1 MINGGETADR
11 MVEYSLRFSEM
22 AVRLSGRATMSL
34 VNYLT
39 ALSKDNKKTR
49 GKTRLIRMLKD
60 GKELKVF
67 QINTSQL
74 HEFARLSKTYGIL
87 FTALRDKKNPDGL
100 VDLMV
105 KAEDAS
111 KVSRALERLKIASYD
126 VGEITATLDR
136 DQAKANPTK
145 GRTTGSRS
153 GNSLPGSDE
162 SVRTDDRPSVREQL
176 KQIKTR
182 LKKDR
187 PAISRPNMHRSAH
200 SSKAKPGR

>member
-11 MVEYSLRFSEM
+11 MVEYSLRFGEM

-39 ALSKDNKKTR
+39 ALSKDNKKTK

-67 QINTSQL
+67 QINTGQL
-74 HEFARLSKTYGIL
+74 HDFAQLAKKYGIL

-100 VDLMV
+100 TDLMV

-126 VGEITATLDR
+126 VGEIKATLEHDK
-136 DQAKANPTK
+136 AKANPTQ
-145 GRTTGSRS
+145 GRKNDFLS
-153 GNSLPGSDE
+153 GLSSPGKDE
-162 SVRTDDRPSVREQL
+162 SGTTDDRPSVRKRLE
-176 KQIKTR
+176 QIKAT
-182 LKKDR
+182 LKKRETVFDR
-187 PAISRPNMHRSAH
+187 QPVRMPKTPR
-200 SSKAKPGR
+200 KAKSGR

>member
-74 HEFARLSKTYGIL
+74 HEFAQLSKTYGIL

-153 GNSLPGSDE
+153 GSSLPGSDE

-182 LKKDR
+182 LKRDR
-187 PAISRPNMHRSAH
+187 PANSRPNMRKPAH

>member
-22 AVRLSGRATMSL
+22 AVRLSGRATISL

-105 KAEDAS
+105 RAEDAS

-126 VGEITATLDR
+126 IGEITATLER
-136 DQAKANPTK
+136 DQAQANPTR
-145 GRTTGSRS
+145 GRTNGSRS
-153 GNSLPGSDE
+153 GSSLPGSND
-162 SVRTDDRPSVREQL
+162 SVRTDERPSVREQL
-176 KQIKTR
+176 KQIKTQE
-182 LKKDR
+182 KKNNPANSRPTMRKSAR
-187 PAISRPNMHRSAH
+187 PAKIKS
-200 SSKAKPGR
+200 GR

>member
-11 MVEYSLRFSEM
+11 MVEYSLRFGEM
-22 AVRLSGRATMSL
+22 AVRLSGRATMSM

-39 ALSKDNKKTR
+39 ALSKDNKKTK

-67 QINTSQL
+67 QINTGQL
-74 HEFARLSKTYGIL
+74 HDFAQLSKKYGIL

-100 VDLMV
+100 MDLMV

-126 VGEITATLDR
+126 VGEIKATLEHNK
-136 DQAKANPTK
+136 AKANPTQ
-145 GRTTGSRS
+145 GRK
-153 GNSLPGSDE
+153 NDFLF
-162 SVRTDDRPSVREQL
+162 
-176 KQIKTR
+176 
-182 LKKDR
+182 
-187 PAISRPNMHRSAH
+187 
-200 SSKAKPGR
+200 

>member
-11 MVEYSLRFSEM
+11 MVEYSLRFGEM

-39 ALSKDNKKTR
+39 ALSKDNKKTK

-67 QINTSQL
+67 QINTGQL
-74 HEFARLSKTYGIL
+74 HDFAQLSKKYGIL

-100 VDLMV
+100 MDLMV

-126 VGEITATLDR
+126 VGEIKATLEHDK
-136 DQAKANPTK
+136 AKANPTQGRKNDFLSGLSSPGK
-145 GRTTGSRS
+145 GES
-153 GNSLPGSDE
+153 GT
-162 SVRTDDRPSVREQL
+162 TDDRPSVRKRLE
-176 KQIKTR
+176 QIKAA
-182 LKKDR
+182 LKKRETVFDR
-187 PAISRPNMHRSAH
+187 QPVRMPKTPR
-200 SSKAKPGR
+200 KAKSGR